1 MASRRASQAL
11 WPKVPK
17 GAGVSSLEPSST
29 SIEVRLGVGTGTAQ
43 APTCVWTSR
52 KGGKIF
58 LAGLPIQQTV
68 RKFPTM
74 ALQICCFPHGPE
86 TAAYSYERSEQWTD
100 VWPAVKN
107 TVWNGD
113 NVLIHCIKGRHRGA
127 FLAVLCRALLAGE
140 STETAN
146 KYIEARRGTELHKVL
161 KDQGKGKWLQKARQE
176 TVVGTMHPEPQG
188 FAATDKSST
197 HVIVD
202 LVPTHAGRREGKAPC
217 QPVHRHRCLRGLGMG
232 ASLL

>member
-1 MASRRASQAL
+1 MAAPKTCRGQKAPPKQQLQPKQNQMASRRASQAL

-58 LAGLPIQQTV
+58 LAGLPIQQTA

-127 FLAVLCRALLAGE
+127 FLAVLCVERCWQVNPLRRRT
-140 STETAN
+140 STS
-146 KYIEARRGTELHKVL
+146 KH
-161 KDQGKGKWLQKARQE
+161 
-176 TVVGTMHPEPQG
+176 VVGQNSTRCSRTKGRASG
-188 FAATDKSST
+188 FRR
-197 HVIVD
+197 
-202 LVPTHAGRREGKAPC
+202 LGRR
-217 QPVHRHRCLRGLGMG
+217 RW
-232 ASLL
+232 

>member
-1 MASRRASQAL
+1 MRSHKEGQSGGCPQDLPRTESATKAAAAAKAEPDGK
-11 WPKVPK
+11 PKSKSGAVAK
-17 GAGVSSLEPSST
+17 GAKRSRSKQSGAQLDLHRGEIGGWYRHSS
-29 SIEVRLGVGTGTAQ
+29 G
-43 APTCVWTSR
+43 PTCVWTSR

-127 FLAVLCRALLAGE
+127 FLAVLCVERCWQVNPLRRRT
-140 STETAN
+140 STS
-146 KYIEARRGTELHKVL
+146 KH
-161 KDQGKGKWLQKARQE
+161 
-176 TVVGTMHPEPQG
+176 VVGQNSTRCSRTKGRASG
-188 FAATDKSST
+188 FRR
-197 HVIVD
+197 
-202 LVPTHAGRREGKAPC
+202 LGRR
-217 QPVHRHRCLRGLGMG
+217 RW
-232 ASLL
+232 